1 MIYRAVLLVLL
12 AACLVVQEFLPEI
25 EVGGVRA
32 TLLLLPT
39 VFLCSVATLEYASM
53 IGFAAVGGL
62 LWDLRYAPAGISARA
77 AEEARE
83 LAGEVA
89 GAAGAGFGG
98 DLFFG
103 STIVFYALAGTVMF
117 GVTPRAREGRVVLPA
132 LMVGVS
138 LFLLQT
144 GQFLALNLFRGGFD
158 LPWDLLRRMIYCAA
172 AGTLAAAPLIVGLR
186 LAERFLKGP
195 GDLPALEF
203 QR

>member
-1 MIYRAVLLVLL
+1 MIYRAALLALL
-12 AACLVVQEFLPEI
+12 AACLVVQEFLPEL

-53 IGFAAVGGL
+53 IAFAAVGGL
-62 LWDLRYAPAGISARA
+62 LWDLRYAPAGISARV

-89 GAAGAGFGG
+89 GVAGTGFGG

-103 STIVFYALAGTVMF
+103 STALFYALAGTVMF
-117 GVTPRAREGRVVLPA
+117 GITPRAREGRVLLPA
-132 LMVGVS
+132 FMVGLS
-138 LFLLQT
+138 LILLQT

-158 LPWDLLRRMIYCAA
+158 LPWDLLRRMAYCAA
-172 AGTLAAAPLIVGLR
+172 AGMLAAPLLIVGLR
-186 LAERFLKGP
+186 VLERFLQGP
-195 GDLPALEF
+195 GELPALEF